1 MHRAL
6 LLLAAQLHVTM
17 IAPPQGGAGTQADST
32 RDLDRARGAQAAFER
47 GRRALLPRD
56 APSGSGRCDVR
67 LGRFC
72 WWYDERPPVLPPE
85 AEQIGRRRRE
95 LLASLDQLAARYP
108 GDDWL
113 AGMRVHY
120 RVDGRDFA
128 GADSVA
134 AACAATAWWCSA
146 LRGYAAH
153 ASGNA
158 LAAET
163 AFASALDAMA
173 PDSACAWR
181 SIAPLLPD
189 DVRKQYERTPCDA
202 RQPLERR
209 YWMLSRPRLAAAANE
224 WRNEFNVRRV
234 LVRMGEHATT
244 PHLVRW
250 GWDAAELV
258 LRYGWPV
265 AWTQVAPATA
275 MGSEVSVVGYDPSP
289 SFDFAPERMD
299 SIAPLHAD
307 AWHPR
312 APAGQARVAPR
323 LVRRVADAS
332 AQIARFPRHD
342 STVVVA
348 VFAAAD
354 DSLRQP
360 AATLSAVEVD
370 GTVVTRV
377 ADSARAG
384 RAAISVRG
392 MPLVAG
398 VEVIDTLTRT
408 LARAREAFA
417 AASGPAGL
425 VLSDLL
431 LYRPG
436 AEPPASLDSALARA
450 IPGDTVGRGARLGIF
465 WEMSGIEAGVDVIG
479 LAVTV
484 ERVDHGW
491 LRSTRQRLGLSP
503 EDAPIRIKWTDAS
516 PPADRIVPHAIVL
529 DLANLDAGRYRLA
542 LTLTAGAPSP
552 VTTTREIVL
561 RDR

>member
-6 LLLAAQLHVTM
+6 LLLAAQLHVTT
-17 IAPPQGGAGTQADST
+17 IALPQGGADHQADST

-47 GRRALLPRD
+47 GRRAMLPRD
-56 APSGSGRCDVR
+56 APSGSGRCEVR

-95 LLASLDQLAARYP
+95 LVAALDQLAARYP

-134 AACAATAWWCSA
+134 ATCAATAWWCSA

-153 ASGNA
+153 AGGNA
-158 LAAET
+158 LAADS

-189 DVRKQYERTPCDA
+189 DARKPYERTPCA
-202 RQPLERR
+202 TRQPLERR
-209 YWMLSRPRLAAAANE
+209 FWMLSRPRLAAAANE
-224 WRNEFNVRRV
+224 WQNEFNVRRV
-234 LVRMGEHATT
+234 LVRMGEHAMT

-265 AWTQVAPATA
+265 AWTQVTPAMA

-289 SFDFAPERMD
+289 SFDFAPESMD
-299 SIAPLHAD
+299 SIARLPPD

-312 APAGQARVAPR
+312 APAGKARFAPR
-323 LVRRVADAS
+323 LVRRMADAS

-348 VFAAAD
+348 AFAAED

-360 AATLSAVEVD
+360 AATLSVVEAD
-370 GTVVTRV
+370 GTIVTSTV
-377 ADSARAG
+377 DSARVG
-384 RAAISVRG
+384 RAMIAVRG
-392 MPLVAG
+392 APLVAG
-398 VEVIDTLTRT
+398 VELLDTLTRT
-408 LARAREAFA
+408 LARTREAYA

-436 AEPPASLDSALARA
+436 AEPAASLDSALARA
-450 IPGDTVGRGARLGIF
+450 IPGDTVGRGARLGVF
-465 WEMSGIEAGVDVIG
+465 WEMSGLEAGVEAIG
-479 LAVTV
+479 LTVTV

-491 LRSTRQRLGLSP
+491 LRSTRQRLGLAP
-503 EDAPIRIKWTDAS
+503 EDAPIRIKWMDAA
-516 PPADRIVPHAIVL
+516 PPVNHILPHAIAL
-529 DLANLDAGRYRLA
+529 DLANLDTGRYRLA
-542 LTLTAGAPSP
+542 LTLTVGASSP
-552 VTTTREIVL
+552 VTATREIAL
-561 RDR
+561 LDR